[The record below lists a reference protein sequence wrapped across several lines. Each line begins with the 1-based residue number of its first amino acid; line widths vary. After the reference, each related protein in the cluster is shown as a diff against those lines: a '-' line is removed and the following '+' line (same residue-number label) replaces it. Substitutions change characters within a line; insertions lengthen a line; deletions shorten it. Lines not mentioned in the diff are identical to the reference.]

1 MKLSRRKLLF
11 VLSAGAALGAALA
24 FAHLSHKPEQRPVQV
39 GDPAPAVTGTAVRGG
54 AVSLTRLRG
63 SVVLVSFL
71 DLRADT
77 TENEPSRAQIV
88 FLRSMQTQHARFGL
102 RVVLV
107 DAADLAGA
115 GTQSRSALVNDA
127 YDWNLA
133 PAIAVLG
140 DDGTIARQ
148 FGVQR
153 PPTTFLIGRRG
164 VVRERWDGFVPAAQL
179 DLALRELEGRG
190 AAGS

>member
-11 VLSAGAALGAALA
+11 VLGAGAAAIVAVALA
-24 FAHLSHKPEQRPVQV
+24 LLSHKPEQRPVQV
-39 GDPAPAVTGTAVRGG
+39 GDPAPTFRGTAVRGG
-54 AVSLTRLRG
+54 EISLTRLRG
-63 SVVLVSFL
+63 YVVLLSFL

-88 FLRSMQTQHARFGL
+88 LLRSMKTQHARFGL

-107 DAADLAGA
+107 DAAEPAAA
-115 GTQSRSALVNDA
+115 GTQSRNELVNDA
-127 YDWNLA
+127 YDWNLD

-140 DDGTIARQ
+140 DDGTLARR
-148 FGVQR
+148 FGVDR

-164 VVRERWDGFVPAAQL
+164 VVRERWDGLVPAAQL
-179 DLALRELEGRG
+179 DLAIRELEGRG
-190 AAGS
+190 ATG